1 MGILI
6 LKVMAMWLF
15 VALVVGLGLGAAIRR
30 GERVSKD
37 EFVSFVFASLERLQA
52 SRS

>member
-1 MGILI
+1 
-6 LKVMAMWLF
+6 LF
-15 VALVVGLGLGAAIRR
+15 IALVVGLSLGAAIRR

-37 EFVSFVFASLERLQA
+37 EFVSCIFASLERLQA